1 VNPMKVLCFD
11 LDDTICDL
19 TEAET
24 IAKTRIIE
32 RLAQQSG
39 INEKEIQRLYD
50 ATWEKIKQVYMD
62 MLSDDLGERDIR
74 TIHMAVLLD
83 RLQIDENPSLLAG
96 IHWETMLQNMRI
108 YPDAAETLAKL
119 GEKYE
124 LTMITNGATEL
135 QREKIRRLGIENSL
149 NEVIVSQELGHHK
162 PSKEIFM
169 EMTRRVG
176 CKPEE
181 ITYIGNNY
189 RKDIV
194 GAHEAGWN
202 TIWVNRH
209 EETPDTVIPEHTVKE
224 LHELLEFL

>member
-1 VNPMKVLCFD
+1 MKVLCFD

-19 TEAET
+19 TEAEE
-24 IAKTRIIE
+24 IAKTRIVE

-39 INEKEIQRLYD
+39 INEKEIEQLYD
-50 ATWEKIKQVYMD
+50 TTWAKIKQVYMD

-83 RLQIDENPSLLAG
+83 RLQIDMNPSLLAG
-96 IHWETMLQNMRI
+96 VHWETMLQNMQI
-108 YPDAAETLAKL
+108 YPDAEETLTKL
-119 GEKYE
+119 GKKYI
-124 LTMITNGATEL
+124 LTMITNGPTEL
-135 QREKIRRLGIENSL
+135 QREKIRRLGIGNCL
-149 NEVIVSQELGHHK
+149 KEVIVSQELGHHK
-162 PSKEIFM
+162 PSQEIFN
-169 EMTRRVG
+169 EMTKRVG

-194 GAHEAGWN
+194 GAHEAGWK

-209 EETPDTVIPEHTVKE
+209 EEPPESVKPDHTIEE
-224 LHELLEFL
+224 LHELLQFL